1 MLGDIYLHLDR
12 TGSLVEGSDSW
23 LELLANP
30 EADVSGA
37 RWRDPIEASCRREIE
52 LRLAAG
58 IETRRPFGVEGRLR
72 RASGEGRWVAFRFV
86 PQHPDAWLVI
96 VSDIDAGKQ
105 RDIFLATLSHEM
117 RTPLTSIL
125 GWTQMLRADGPGTDL
140 FAEALDAI
148 EQSATVQQRLIEDL
162 LDVSRIITGKLHFEF
177 GRVEIS
183 TLIGSTMDALV
194 PRAREAGQHIRF
206 TPSEDFVVHGDA
218 TRLRQALWNLLTN
231 AMKFTPPGGLIEV
244 ATHADADGVT
254 ISVRDTGR
262 GIRPE
267 VLPHVFDRFH
277 QAAVADR
284 AKHGGL
290 GLGLAI
296 VRNVVERHGGSV
308 AAESPGEGKGATFSM
323 RLPLHREEGRQG
335 AVFPSLLRSEGEIDA
350 ILADSFPASD
360 PPPWTLGG
368 RKRVVR

>member
-1 MLGDIYLHLDR
+1 MLGDINLNLNRERELLGGADAWR
-12 TGSLVEGSDSW
+12 
-23 LELLANP
+23 ELLADP
-30 EADVSGA
+30 AAEVSGT
-37 RWRDPIEASCRREIE
+37 RWMDPVEEGCRREIE
-52 LRLAAG
+52 LRLAADRD
-58 IETRRPFGVEGRLR
+58 ERRPFGVEGRIR
-72 RASGEGRWVAFRFV
+72 RVNGEIRWVAFRFV
-86 PQHPDAWLVI
+86 PQQPDTWLVI

-125 GWTQMLRADGPGTDL
+125 GWTQILRADGPGTDL
-140 FAEALDAI
+140 FVEALDAI
-148 EQSATVQQRLIEDL
+148 EQSATVQQRLIEDM
-162 LDVSRIITGKLHFEF
+162 LDISRIITGKLHFEF
-177 GRVEIS
+177 TPVEIPALIAS
-183 TLIGSTMDALV
+183 TIDALV

-206 TPSEDFVVHGDA
+206 TPSDNFVVHGDA

-244 ATHADADGVT
+244 ATHPHADAVT

-296 VRNVVERHGGSV
+296 VRNIIDRHGGTV

-323 RLPLHREEGRQG
+323 RLPLHTEAESPGHI
-335 AVFPSLLRSEGEIDA
+335 PSLIRNESDIDA

-368 RKRVVR
+368 RRRVVR

>member
-1 MLGDIYLHLDR
+1 MLGDIYLTLGPDHEVLDGGATWR
-12 TGSLVEGSDSW
+12 EFIG
-23 LELLANP
+23 NP
-30 EADVSGA
+30 AADVSGSWMQA
-37 RWRDPIEASCRREIE
+37 LDEACRREIR
-52 LRLAAG
+52 LRLAPVREG
-58 IETRRPFGVEGRLR
+58 RKPFGVEGRLR
-72 RASGEGRWVAFRFV
+72 RANGEIRWVAFRFV
-86 PQHPDAWLVI
+86 PQQTGSAWLVI

-140 FAEALDAI
+140 FTEALDAI

-177 GRVEIS
+177 GPVGIS
-183 TLIGSTMDALV
+183 TLVKSTMEAIV
-194 PRAREAGQHIRF
+194 PRAREAGQHIRL
-206 TPSEDFVVHGDA
+206 SSSGDFVVHGDA
-218 TRLRQALWNLLTN
+218 TRLRQALSNLLTN

-244 ATHADADGVT
+244 ATQPDADTLT

-296 VRNVVERHGGSV
+296 VRNVIERHGGTV

-323 RLPLHREEGRQG
+323 RLPLHREEGAHGRL
-335 AVFPSLLRSEGEIDA
+335 PSFVRDESEIDA

-360 PPPWTLGG
+360 PPPWTLGA
-368 RKRVVR
+368 RRRFAR